1 MIIQEYTFNELY
13 KSFEKLCND
22 VEFIKSKLE
31 LSPSKNSTQEIIWM
45 SIKELQNY
53 LPEKPALATIYKW
66 VSQKTIPYYKK
77 SKSLTFLKKDIDD
90 WLKSGRIKTFDEN
103 TNHIK
108 EKVDQYLSTRKK
120 KNVFK
125 PKIYKKQ
132 HPT

>member
-1 MIIQEYTFNELY
+1 MISQEYTINELY

-22 VEFIKSKLE
+22 VEIIKSKLE
-31 LSPSKNSTQEIIWM
+31 LSPIKNSTQEIIWM

-53 LPEKPALATIYKW
+53 LPEKPASATIYKW

-90 WLKSGRIKTFDEN
+90 WLKSGRIKTIDEN
-103 TNHIK
+103 TNNIK
-108 EKVDQYLSTRKK
+108 EQVDQYLSTRKK

-125 PKIYKKQ
+125 TKIYKKQ

>member
-1 MIIQEYTFNELY
+1 MISQEYTINELY

-22 VEFIKSKLE
+22 VEIIKSKLE
-31 LSPSKNSTQEIIWM
+31 LLPSKNSTQEIIWM

-53 LPEKPALATIYKW
+53 LPEKPASATIYNW

-90 WLKSGRIKTFDEN
+90 WLKSGRINTIVEN
-103 TNHIK
+103 TNNIK
-108 EKVDQYLSTRKK
+108 EQVDQYLSTRKK

-125 PKIYKKQ
+125 TKTYKKQ